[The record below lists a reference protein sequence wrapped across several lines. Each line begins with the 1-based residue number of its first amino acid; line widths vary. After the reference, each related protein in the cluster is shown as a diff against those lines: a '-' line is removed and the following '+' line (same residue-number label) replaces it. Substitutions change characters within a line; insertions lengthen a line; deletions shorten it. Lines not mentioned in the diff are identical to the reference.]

1 MAELSSAQGGIL
13 RIAKGVVHPM
23 ELPAWAQ
30 GRIFTKALRDRDGG
44 LWVAAA
50 DFGLLHFRDGGV
62 DSFTSTEALSGDH
75 VLGLFEDREGNVWVS
90 TSQGLDR
97 FRPMAGALYSRHD
110 GVTGRAASILAARDG
125 SVWASTSTAVYRID
139 EGRVSS
145 IRQSRSATLFEDRRG
160 RIWMASQ
167 YDFGYMEAGQFVA
180 APGVPRGTIDG
191 MAEDSQGTMW
201 IAHRGSGLLRLRPDG
216 SVERTPWATLRDRGR
231 VSTMTVDPAD
241 DSLWIGLWSGD
252 VINVQDGKVRS
263 FFALR
268 EPDSR
273 GVTQIRFDRDGAAW
287 IGSRAGLTRIHR
299 GRVTKFG
306 RDSGLPC
313 DGAHWTLADE
323 RFVSIYTPCGLV
335 LVDRSEM
342 DAWSAAADQGAGMK
356 VKARVLDHWD
366 GVGQPSNV
374 SAVGQIESVQLF
386 TPKATNSRD
395 GRIWVVTGDGFV
407 AVDPLRI
414 PTNDKPPP
422 VHVEQ
427 ITSDGKSYEAREGL
441 KLPPL
446 QRNVEIDYTGLSL
459 AVPERIQFRYKLE
472 GRDADWQEAGNR
484 RQAFYTDLSPGP
496 YRFRVMAANA
506 SGVWNYEGDTLNFS
520 IAPAYYQTLWFYA
533 LCAFVALVTLLAL
546 HRLRLRQVSG
556 HIRGRLEARL
566 AERERIARDL
576 HDTLLQGIQ
585 GLILRFQA
593 AADRIPPDVPARAL
607 MEKSL
612 DRADKL
618 LTESRDKVKDLRPSA
633 SDVRTLEEALAIEG
647 AQFAELQP
655 AAFLINAQGAFQ
667 ALHPIVHEEALLIAR
682 EALGNAFRHARA
694 VNIEAEVTYGEEALQ
709 IRVRDDG
716 LGIGSEVLD
725 SGRPGHFGLIG
736 MRERA
741 HKLGAQLTVWSK
753 PGAGTEVELR
763 VPAAV
768 AYPLKSRAPTGL
780 VRWMVALRTT
790 LMRR

>member
-1 MAELSSAQGGIL
+1 MAAVDS
-13 RIAKGVVHPM
+13 
-23 ELPAWAQ
+23 
-30 GRIFTKALRDRDGG
+30 
-44 LWVAAA
+44 
-50 DFGLLHFRDGGV
+50 GLLHIRADGV
-62 DSFTSTEALSGDH
+62 DAFTSTEGLSGDH
-75 VLGLFEDREGNVWVS
+75 VLGIFEDREGNVWVS

-97 FRPMAGALYSRHD
+97 FRPTAGALYSRNV

-125 SVWASTSTAVYRID
+125 SVWASTSTAVYRFD
-139 EGRVSS
+139 KGRVSN

-180 APGVPRGTIDG
+180 APGVPGGTIDG
-191 MAEDSQGTMW
+191 IAEDSKGAMW
-201 IAHRGSGLLRLRPDG
+201 IAHRGSGLLRLLPDG
-216 SVERTPWATLRDRGR
+216 SVERTPWSALRDRGR
-231 VSTMTVDPAD
+231 VSTLVVDPAD

-263 FFALR
+263 SFPLR

-273 GVTQIRFDRDGAAW
+273 GVTQIRTDADGAVW
-287 IGSRAGLTRIHR
+287 VGSRAGLTRIHR
-299 GRVTKFG
+299 GRLTKLG

-313 DGAHWTLADE
+313 DGAHWTLVGE
-323 RFVSIYTPCGLV
+323 HTVSIYTPCGL
-335 LVDRSEM
+335 LQLDRSEF
-342 DAWSAAADQGAGMK
+342 DAWSAAADQGSNMK
-356 VKARVLDHWD
+356 VKVRVLDHWD
-366 GVGQPSNV
+366 GVGQPANV

-386 TPKATNSRD
+386 TPKAANSND

-407 AVDPLRI
+407 AVDPMRI

-427 ITSDGKSYEAREGL
+427 ITSDNISYEARDGL

-459 AVPERIQFRYKLE
+459 SVPERIQFRYRLE
-472 GRDADWQEAGNR
+472 GRDDDWQEAGNR

-496 YRFRVMAANA
+496 YRFRVIAANS

-520 IAPAYYQTLWFYA
+520 IAPAYYQTFWFYA
-533 LCAFVALVTLLAL
+533 LCALAALVILFAL

-593 AADRIPPDVPARAL
+593 AADRIPADVPARAL
-607 MEKSL
+607 MERSL

-633 SDVRTLEEALAIEG
+633 SDGGTLDQALAVEG
-647 AQFAELQP
+647 AQFAELQ
-655 AAFLINAQGAFQ
+655 AVAFVISVQGTIQ
-667 ALHPIVHEEALLIAR
+667 TLHPIVHEECLLIAR
-682 EALGNAFRHARA
+682 EALANAFQHARA

-716 LGIGSEVLD
+716 QGIGSEVLS
-725 SGRPGHFGLIG
+725 SGRPGHFGLVG

-741 HKLGAQLTVWSK
+741 HKLGAQLAVWSK

-763 VPAAV
+763 VPASV
-768 AYPLKSRAPTGL
+768 AYPRRRQGL
-780 VRWMVALRTT
+780 TKRQRWVAALRAM